1 MKNNDPVDVLFKI
14 IRSLDRAEEALENF
28 QPVLYSYE
36 FSNQEI
42 NTVFSILQQTRESKD
57 KIQKLIRSLDISKIE
72 ELDNGNQ
79 SNSQANG

>member
-14 IRSLDRAEEALENF
+14 IRSLDRAEESLENF

-57 KIQKLIRSLDISKIE
+57 KIQKLIRSLDITKIE
-72 ELDNGNQ
+72 EADNGNQ